1 MPDSSDKSKINKM
14 AMHLLE
20 KTEEQINEEEKRK
33 QQTETREKLL
43 EAVAKKYKESES
55 EMTERLTKIVSER
68 PATKV
73 LTGVLVDGS
82 VIDFV
87 GRFHGRDVRCLREDG

>member
-33 QQTETREKLL
+33 QQTETREELL
-43 EAVAKKYKESES
+43 EAVAKKFKESES
-55 EMTERLTKIVSER
+55 EMTERLTKIVSELN
-68 PATKV
+68 KQKD
-73 LTGVLVDGS
+73 LVTSTLQLSSGS
-82 VIDFV
+82 F
-87 GRFHGRDVRCLREDG
+87 